1 MNQYK
6 LSIITINYNNRDGL
20 RKTIESVVNQTCK
33 DFQYIIID
41 GGSTDGGVEVIKE
54 YADQID
60 YWVSES
66 DRGIYHAMNKGI
78 DKAEGEYCIFMNSA
92 DFFYDKN
99 VLRNIYPY
107 LDGTGVVAGDIMLE
121 NLCRL
126 PEEVTF
132 LTFYTFTLPHQ
143 AVFIRT
149 DLQKKRKYDEN
160 LKIASDFKFF
170 VETLIT
176 DNESY
181 KKVPFIISNMD
192 MTGIS
197 SHQGNIAKL
206 EREEVL
212 NTMFS
217 LRILKDYH
225 RIVYGESRIEK
236 RFYAIVVNSGY
247 NKMLYTLNVTIIK
260 IFSLFKRNSSWIKQ
274 FPCFLFIT
282 TRLKS

>member
-1 MNQYK
+1 MNSK
-6 LSIITINYNNRDGL
+6 ISIITINYNNRDGL

-41 GGSTDGGVEVIKE
+41 GGSTDGSVEVIKE
-54 YADQID
+54 YANQID

-92 DFFYDKN
+92 DIFYDKN
-99 VLRNIYPY
+99 VLRKNYPY

-192 MTGIS
+192 MTGTSTRNDGICQMERKEILS
-197 SHQGNIAKL
+197 QLLPSRVLSDYYKL
-206 EREEVL
+206 
-212 NTMFS
+212 
-217 LRILKDYH
+217 
-225 RIVYGESRIEK
+225 VYGRRRTEE
-236 RFYAIVVNSGY
+236 RFYQMLVNSGY
-247 NKMLYTLNVTIIK
+247 YKMLYSLNVAIIK
-260 IFSLFKRNSSWIKQ
+260 SFSFFKKSSQWIKQ
-274 FPCFLFIT
+274 FPWTLY
-282 TRLKS
+282 S